1 MEEKSLN
8 ILEDL
13 VERVK
18 LGEQSYFEQ
27 IIENLQQPIF
37 SYCCYLLGN
46 YHEAQDAVQEIF
58 IKAYQKIHLYHSNGS
73 FTAWLYRIAY
83 NHCINLIRRRNLV
96 KFVPLLEALAFNKT
110 NRSHEP
116 NYEES
121 MAEVQELLKVLK
133 PIDRSIIIL
142 KVLHDKSF
150 EEIGK
155 IIEMKPASARK
166 RFERSKKKVVNNFET
181 YKGGVSNE
189 ECSTRCRA

>member
-8 ILEDL
+8 LLEDL

-58 IKAYQKIHLYHSNGS
+58 IKAYQKIHLYRSNRS

-96 KFVPLLEALAFNKT
+96 KFVPLLEALASNKT
-110 NRSHEP
+110 NCSHEP

-133 PIDRSIIIL
+133 PIDRSIIVL
-142 KVLHDKSF
+142 KVLHEKSF
-150 EEIGK
+150 DEIGK

-166 RFERSKKKVVNNFET
+166 RFERAKKSIISNFET